1 MNASKMKNMIILK
14 NLPSNIIEE
23 AFIILKPNKKIKVE
37 NTVVGK
43 SYDENLQKD
52 NTNEYLIK
60 EAEMILSNCIS
71 GMENKNI
78 VKSAR
83 LNNIEK
89 KYKKLKNIT
98 IFLGVIVAIVLIN
111 NLI

>member
-1 MNASKMKNMIILK
+1 MNASRMKNMIIVK

-37 NTVVGK
+37 NIVVGK
-43 SYDENLQKD
+43 SHDENLQKD

-60 EAEMILSNCIS
+60 EAEMVLSNCIS
-71 GMENKNI
+71 GMENKNL
-78 VKSAR
+78 VKNAR

-98 IFLGVIVAIVLIN
+98 IFLGVVVAVVLIN